1 MHRYD
6 ICWEYY
12 TKSLK
17 RKKLGIIRTYMESYL
32 HKEVVWLDVS
42 VKEEALTCLVYRFE
56 ARDKLDE
63 DQKGCFKAELAS
75 TYVEHVFEC
84 RTE

>member
-1 MHRYD
+1 MFQSFLVNYEPFCQTEVYYMHCTRP
-6 ICWEYY
+6 
-12 TKSLK
+12 L
-17 RKKLGIIRTYMESYL
+17 L
-32 HKEVVWLDVS
+32 HTEQKVVWLDVS

-63 DQKGCFKAELAS
+63 DQKGCFQAELAS

-84 RTE
+84 RAE

>member
-42 VKEEALTCLVYRFE
+42 VNEIFTV
-56 ARDKLDE
+56 DKLNARNKLIS
-63 DQKGCFKAELAS
+63 Q
-75 TYVEHVFEC
+75 
-84 RTE
+84 